1 MSDILGLILQSLGCI
16 SPPSLIGII
25 SVVALI
31 DENTT
36 FMLAKGNKDMSMSSA
51 LLMMVFVRL
60 HSKIVEIGLSC

>member
-1 MSDILGLILQSLGCI
+1 
-16 SPPSLIGII
+16 
-25 SVVALI
+25 VALR

-60 HSKIVEIGLSC
+60 HSRLLKSDYHVECGEGNDMMNLGVLQL